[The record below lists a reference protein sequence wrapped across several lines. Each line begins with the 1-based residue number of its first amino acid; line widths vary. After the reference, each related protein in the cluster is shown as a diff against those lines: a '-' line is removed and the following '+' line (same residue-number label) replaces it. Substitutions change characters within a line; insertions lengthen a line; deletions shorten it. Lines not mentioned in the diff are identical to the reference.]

1 MTISDTDDAHYNG
14 NAAPF
19 EGSGGGDH
27 GDADMTLNTAVD
39 STTSDAINSSRSGGV
54 RRSANNSKRECRVYV
69 GNLAYEVGWQDL
81 KDFMRKGKKELCMFP
96 PPHNM
101 GSFAFF
107 LSLYI

>member
-39 STTSDAINSSRSGGV
+39 STTSDASRSGGV
-54 RRSANNSKRECRVYV
+54 RRSATNSKRECRVYV

-81 KDFMRKGKKELCMFP
+81 KDFMRKGKKELCMSP
-96 PPHNM
+96 PP
-101 GSFAFF
+101 
-107 LSLYI
+107 